1 MIRTAAIHGTALA
14 RFVTCMRLHNA
25 LAIDLIDDL
34 RPIHTGADPCGVAFD
49 PHGDALY
56 VADAYSGAV
65 VRVDGDRQRR
75 IATLAPTGMIGVDRV
90 GAIAITTSGT
100 LFATQQGS
108 IVRIDRDGRQETVD
122 GLPAGYTRVGLIY
135 EASEHAL
142 YTTQYRASRHGAQ
155 DGSIVMIDLVTGSP
169 STILDGF
176 AQPIGIAK
184 IGSTLVV
191 ADARQRAVFRVELSA
206 GRAVYRLQLAA
217 DIDRPYA
224 LCAYGRDSVL
234 VTTYDEE
241 NQRGAVRRLWFDG
254 RRKTIASGPWQPRG
268 IATDGERGFVAVRRG
283 GRLMTCVIEPS
294 NL

>member
-1 MIRTAAIHGTALA
+1 
-14 RFVTCMRLHNA
+14 MRLHNA
-25 LAIDLIDDL
+25 LAIDLVDDL
-34 RPIHTGADPCGVAFD
+34 RPIHAGADPSGVAFD

-75 IATLAPTGMIGVDRV
+75 IATLEPTGMIGVDRV
-90 GAIAITTSGT
+90 GAIAITTYGT
-100 LFATQQGS
+100 LFATQQSS
-108 IVRIDRDGRQETVD
+108 IIRIEPDGQLEAIE
-122 GLPAGYTRVGLIY
+122 GLPAGYTRIGLIY
-135 EASEHAL
+135 EAREHAL
-142 YTTQYRASRHGAQ
+142 YTTQFRSSRNGAQ
-155 DGSIVMIDLVTGSP
+155 DGSVVMIDLVTSTP

-176 AQPIGIAK
+176 AQPVGIAK

-191 ADARQRAVFRVELSA
+191 ADARQRAVFRIELAS

-217 DIDRPYA
+217 DIDRPHA
-224 LCAYGRDSVL
+224 VCAYGRDSVL

-241 NQRGAVRRLWFDG
+241 NQRGALRRLWFDG

-268 IATDGERGFVAVRRG
+268 VATDGERGFVAVRRG
-283 GRLMTCVIEPS
+283 GRLMTFVIEPS